1 MGKMP
6 MVKKS
11 RNPVSSNLES
21 KVKVGLSLTPS
32 SADRLN
38 SIARKLGISRSEL
51 LERLAQGALDIS
63 SDKSEVSVTWK
74 KGEETEVEPAQLEGE
89 TAEESEINDA
99 VTAEI
104 PSEKVSIEPNP
115 LQASYE
121 SLQHQLT
128 ERESLLALAKRSEGK
143 SSQRIVQLQQEL
155 ATEKQNLA
163 SQSAETV
170 TKSSYES
177 LQQELATE
185 KQNLASQLA
194 ETVTK
199 SSYES
204 LQNQLAEKE
213 SALALAKRSEGKS
226 SQRIVELQQQL
237 ATEKQNLA
245 QQSAETVTKSSY
257 ESLQQ
262 ELATEKQNLAQQL
275 AETVTK
281 SSYES
286 LQNQLSERES
296 SLAQLQQEL
305 ATEKQNLASQL
316 AETVSKSSYE
326 SLQHQLASEKQN
338 IASQLAQTVTKSSY
352 QKLQD
357 QLAEKES
364 AIGDFQVQL
373 TKLQYLENQL
383 SQSVA
388 KQRNYDA
395 LQQQSQEQLR
405 TIKALREQLGQ
416 MQAVAGIGEAYLN
429 KWRRP

>member
-1 MGKMP
+1 

-11 RNPVSSNLES
+11 RNVVSSNLES

-99 VTAEI
+99 VTAE
-104 PSEKVSIEPNP
+104 SLSSKVSVQPNP

-121 SLQHQLT
+121 SLQQQLS
-128 ERESLLALAKRSEGK
+128 EGESLIAK
-143 SSQRIVQLQQEL
+143 LQQQL
-155 ATEKQNLA
+155 ATEQ
-163 SQSAETV
+163 
-170 TKSSYES
+170 
-177 LQQELATE
+177 
-185 KQNLASQLA
+185 QNLASQLA
-194 ETVTK
+194 ETVSK
-199 SSYES
+199 SSYEA
-204 LQNQLAEKE
+204 LQQQLSEGESSIAQLQQQLAETEHREHEFQQQLASKS
-213 SALALAKRSEGKS
+213 SALESLQQQVAETESSIAK
-226 SQRIVELQQQL
+226 LQQQL
-237 ATEKQNLA
+237 ATEQ
-245 QQSAETVTKSSY
+245 
-257 ESLQQ
+257 
-262 ELATEKQNLAQQL
+262 
-275 AETVTK
+275 
-281 SSYES
+281 
-286 LQNQLSERES
+286 
-296 SLAQLQQEL
+296 
-305 ATEKQNLASQL
+305 QNLASQL

-326 SLQHQLASEKQN
+326 SLQQQFATEKQN
-338 IASQLAQTVTKSSY
+338 LAQQLAETVPKSSY
-352 QKLQD
+352 ESLQH
-357 QLAEKES
+357 QLVSKSS

>member
-1 MGKMP
+1 

-11 RNPVSSNLES
+11 RNVVSSNSES

-99 VTAEI
+99 VTAETL
-104 PSEKVSIEPNP
+104 SSQVSVQPNP

-121 SLQHQLT
+121 SLQQQLS
-128 ERESLLALAKRSEGK
+128 ERESSIA
-143 SSQRIVQLQQEL
+143 QLQQQL
-155 ATEKQNLA
+155 ATEQ
-163 SQSAETV
+163 
-170 TKSSYES
+170 
-177 LQQELATE
+177 
-185 KQNLASQLA
+185 QNLASQLA

-204 LQNQLAEKE
+204 LQQQLTERE
-213 SALALAKRSEGKS
+213 SSIA
-226 SQRIVELQQQL
+226 QLQQQL
-237 ATEKQNLA
+237 ATEQQNLA
-245 QQSAETVTKSSY
+245 S
-257 ESLQQ
+257 
-262 ELATEKQNLAQQL
+262 QL

-286 LQNQLSERES
+286 LQQQLTERES
-296 SLAQLQQEL
+296 SIAQLQQQLATEQQNLASQLAETVTKSSYESLQQQLTERESSIAQLQQQLATEQQNLASQLAETVTKSSYESLQQQL
-305 ATEKQNLASQL
+305 ATEKQNLAQQL

-326 SLQHQLASEKQN
+326 SLQHQLAS
-338 IASQLAQTVTKSSY
+338 KS
-352 QKLQD
+352 
-357 QLAEKES
+357 S

>member
-1 MGKMP
+1 

-11 RNPVSSNLES
+11 RNVVSSNSES

-63 SDKSEVSVTWK
+63 SDKSKVSVTWE

-89 TAEESEINDA
+89 TVEEIEINDA

-104 PSEKVSIEPNP
+104 PSSKVSVQPNP
-115 LQASYE
+115 LQTSYE

-128 ERESLLALAKRSEGK
+128 ERESS
-143 SSQRIVQLQQEL
+143 IVQLQQQL
-155 ATEKQNLA
+155 ATEQ
-163 SQSAETV
+163 
-170 TKSSYES
+170 
-177 LQQELATE
+177 
-185 KQNLASQLA
+185 QNLASQLA

-204 LQNQLAEKE
+204 LQHQLTERE
-213 SALALAKRSEGKS
+213 SS
-226 SQRIVELQQQL
+226 IVQLQQQL
-237 ATEKQNLA
+237 ATEQQNLA
-245 QQSAETVTKSSY
+245 S
-257 ESLQQ
+257 
-262 ELATEKQNLAQQL
+262 QL

-286 LQNQLSERES
+286 LQHQLTERES
-296 SLAQLQQEL
+296 SIVQLQQQL
-305 ATEKQNLASQL
+305 ATEQQNLASQLAETVTKSSYESLQQQFASEKQNLASQL
-316 AETVSKSSYE
+316 AETVSKSSY
-326 SLQHQLASEKQN
+326 
-338 IASQLAQTVTKSSY
+338 
-352 QKLQD
+352 QKLQH

-364 AIGDFQVQL
+364 AIGDLQVQL

>member
-1 MGKMP
+1 MRKMP

-11 RNPVSSNLES
+11 RNVVSSNSES

-99 VTAEI
+99 VTAET
-104 PSEKVSIEPNP
+104 PSSQVSVQPNP

-128 ERESLLALAKRSEGK
+128 ERESS
-143 SSQRIVQLQQEL
+143 IVQLQQQL
-155 ATEKQNLA
+155 ATEQ
-163 SQSAETV
+163 
-170 TKSSYES
+170 
-177 LQQELATE
+177 
-185 KQNLASQLA
+185 QNLASQLA

-204 LQNQLAEKE
+204 LQHQLTERE
-213 SALALAKRSEGKS
+213 SS
-226 SQRIVELQQQL
+226 IVQLQQQL
-237 ATEKQNLA
+237 ATEQQNLA
-245 QQSAETVTKSSY
+245 S
-257 ESLQQ
+257 
-262 ELATEKQNLAQQL
+262 QL

-286 LQNQLSERES
+286 LQHQLTERES
-296 SLAQLQQEL
+296 SIVQLQQQLATEQQNLASQLAETVTKSSYESLQQQL
-305 ATEKQNLASQL
+305 ATEKQNLAQQL

-326 SLQHQLASEKQN
+326 SLQHQLAS
-338 IASQLAQTVTKSSY
+338 KS
-352 QKLQD
+352 
-357 QLAEKES
+357 S

>member
-1 MGKMP
+1 

-11 RNPVSSNLES
+11 RNVVSSNSET

-38 SIARKLGISRSEL
+38 LIARKLGISRSEL

-63 SDKSEVSVTWK
+63 SDKSKVSVTWE

-89 TAEESEINDA
+89 TVEEIEINDA

-104 PSEKVSIEPNP
+104 PSSKVSVQPNP

-121 SLQHQLT
+121 SLQNQLT
-128 ERESLLALAKRSEGK
+128 ERESSIA
-143 SSQRIVQLQQEL
+143 Q
-155 ATEKQNLA
+155 
-163 SQSAETV
+163 
-170 TKSSYES
+170 
-177 LQQELATE
+177 
-185 KQNLASQLA
+185 
-194 ETVTK
+194 
-199 SSYES
+199 
-204 LQNQLAEKE
+204 
-213 SALALAKRSEGKS
+213 
-226 SQRIVELQQQL
+226 LQQQL
-237 ATEKQNLA
+237 ATEQQNLA
-245 QQSAETVTKSSY
+245 S
-257 ESLQQ
+257 
-262 ELATEKQNLAQQL
+262 QL

-296 SLAQLQQEL
+296 SIVQLQQQL
-305 ATEKQNLASQL
+305 ATEQQNLASQLAETVTKSSYESLQQQFASEKQNLASQL
-316 AETVSKSSYE
+316 AETVSKSSY
-326 SLQHQLASEKQN
+326 
-338 IASQLAQTVTKSSY
+338 
-352 QKLQD
+352 QKLQH

-364 AIGDFQVQL
+364 AIGDLQFQL

>member
-1 MGKMP
+1 

-11 RNPVSSNLES
+11 RNVVSSNSET

-38 SIARKLGISRSEL
+38 LIARKLGISRSEL

-63 SDKSEVSVTWK
+63 SDKSKVSVTWE

-89 TAEESEINDA
+89 TVEEIEINDA

-104 PSEKVSIEPNP
+104 PSSKVSVQPNP

-121 SLQHQLT
+121 SLQNQLT
-128 ERESLLALAKRSEGK
+128 ERESSIA
-143 SSQRIVQLQQEL
+143 QLQQQL
-155 ATEKQNLA
+155 ATEQ
-163 SQSAETV
+163 
-170 TKSSYES
+170 
-177 LQQELATE
+177 
-185 KQNLASQLA
+185 QNLASQLA

-204 LQNQLAEKE
+204 LQQQFA
-213 SALALAKRSEGKS
+213 SE
-226 SQRIVELQQQL
+226 Q
-237 ATEKQNLA
+237 
-245 QQSAETVTKSSY
+245 
-257 ESLQQ
+257 
-262 ELATEKQNLAQQL
+262 
-275 AETVTK
+275 
-281 SSYES
+281 
-286 LQNQLSERES
+286 
-296 SLAQLQQEL
+296 
-305 ATEKQNLASQL
+305 QNLASQL
-316 AETVSKSSYE
+316 AETVSKSSY
-326 SLQHQLASEKQN
+326 
-338 IASQLAQTVTKSSY
+338 
-352 QKLQD
+352 QKLQH

-364 AIGDFQVQL
+364 AIGDLQVQL